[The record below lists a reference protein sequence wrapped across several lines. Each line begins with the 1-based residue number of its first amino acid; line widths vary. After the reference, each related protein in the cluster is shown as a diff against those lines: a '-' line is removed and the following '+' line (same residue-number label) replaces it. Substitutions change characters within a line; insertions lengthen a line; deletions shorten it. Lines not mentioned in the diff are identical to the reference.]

1 MSETNSTRRL
11 IRGAKKIAAYIG
23 DPGMSQRLCVS
34 PEAFHL
40 FRVGKRLAAFSD
52 DLDRIMAAKVAAGA
66 SPPPCIIKQ
75 REAAR

>member
-34 PEAFHL
+34 PEEFHL
-40 FRVGKRLAAFSD
+40 FRVGKRL
-52 DLDRIMAAKVAAGA
+52 R
-66 SPPPCIIKQ
+66 
-75 REAAR
+75 